1 MSEGYGQDVWCGDRL
16 RTGRLARGIEGL
28 GLAAYRRQI
37 TPRGMLRGN
46 QESLNYGIDLSHYV
60 GSLGVDLAVVAL
72 PGIIRAELSKDDR
85 IANVEVVVTSES
97 LPGGLARIR
106 IVETITGYDSADSY
120 ELTLGVSTDG
130 VELIGSR
137 VIST

>member
-1 MSEGYGQDVWCGDRL
+1 
-16 RTGRLARGIEGL
+16 
-28 GLAAYRRQI
+28 
-37 TPRGMLRGN
+37 MLRGN

-60 GSLGVDLAVVAL
+60 GSLGVDLAVAAL